1 MKFISDVKLLLKITQ
16 EYVNAQ
22 FTIAFS
28 AIFSLLFS
36 LYSFNFSEGI
46 WRPYVVGFFAIY
58 LGTTI
63 YVWLTSLLI
72 KKDLAKNRELTK
84 RTRLLGIPLI
94 LTIFVGNVFAAG
106 FGFMLASK
114 NKTAEYT
121 FAVYAFMTQI
131 FII

>member
-28 AIFSLLFS
+28 AIFSLLFL

-94 LTIFVGNVFAAG
+94 LTIFVGMYLLPDSVLCSHRKIKRQNTHLL
-106 FGFMLASK
+106 FMLL
-114 NKTAEYT
+114 
-121 FAVYAFMTQI
+121 
-131 FII
+131 